1 MSTVPLTRA
10 KQRSI
15 CDTIKL
21 YHDVNPCTVSCTGK
35 VLLVKKKKKSAE
47 LSIGLVK

>member
-10 KQRSI
+10 KQGSI
-15 CDTIKL
+15 CNAIKNL

-35 VLLVKKKKKSAE
+35 VLLVKKKKSAE